1 MIKIINYATVF
12 SFLEKIFKT
21 LLFFYLFSVLDFFLK
36 NIFKD
41 IDFKVLT
48 KHIMKPIFLFY
59 LKMKTKKM
67 IKINAPKRYIVY
79 ILENIFKLK
88 PNFENVQT
96 LFPRFSLLNYE
107 NGNDKKAVAKLQ
119 INIKTSTFFHS

>member
-1 MIKIINYATVF
+1 
-12 SFLEKIFKT
+12 
-21 LLFFYLFSVLDFFLK
+21 
-36 NIFKD
+36 
-41 IDFKVLT
+41 
-48 KHIMKPIFLFY
+48 MKPIFLFY